1 MALVTTAVGAIAQ
14 MFTTSEER
22 LAQIKDQI
30 SQIDEKTALI
40 DEVRQLKEEYD
51 ELNGVSNKSNEQM
64 ARFSE
69 LKKSIPSLLEQITGE
84 TVAYENMEQVIE
96 NLNAQYAEM
105 VEYRQQLA
113 SQALVEADK
122 GYSEALDKRW
132 WFFGDETV

>member
-22 LAQIKDQI
+22 LAQIKDEI

-105 VEYRQQLA
+105 VKNKRDLA
-113 SQALVEADK
+113 
-122 GYSEALDKRW
+122 
-132 WFFGDETV
+132 